1 MNKTTKFKRALALVM
16 TLSMLLCI
24 LGSFSILKASAI
36 TDNVSLY
43 SSEVYFSKYGMSRRY
58 IYVQTNDN
66 ASNQHV
72 YVHYKYLEGQDWQ
85 DEEATYFTTLP
96 DGSKIWK
103 ADIGSYSTE
112 YAIKYVADGVTYWD
126 NNNGNNYT
134 HEKIGT
140 APITANRSYSSYYG
154 SFYINATLQN
164 YAYDKVVKVRYTED
178 NWATYTDVPLKYSLT
193 NSDGTEDWT
202 TTLTLDSDKTDSFQ
216 YCIYYEVNNQTYW
229 ANNFGENYGYNYR
242 VYP

>member
-1 MNKTTKFKRALALVM
+1 MIKTMKFKKVIALVI

-24 LGSFSILKASAI
+24 LGASSILKASAA
-36 TDNVSLY
+36 TYNVSLY
-43 SSEVYFSKYGMSRRY
+43 STEIYFSKYGITNRY
-58 IYVQTNDN
+58 IYVQTKDN
-66 ASNQHV
+66 ASNQQV
-72 YVHYKYLEGQDWQ
+72 YVHYKYLDGEDWK
-85 DEEATYFTTLP
+85 DAEATYLTTLS

-103 ADIGSYSTE
+103 AYISSYSTE
-112 YAIKYVADGVTYWD
+112 YAIKYVADGTTYWD

-140 APITANRSYSSYYG
+140 APITANRNYSSSCDYYPI
-154 SFYINATLQN
+154 SATLQN
-164 YAYDKVVKVRYTED
+164 YAYDKIVRVRYTED

-202 TTLTLDSDKTDSFQ
+202 TTLTLDSTKTDSFE
-216 YCIYYEVNNQTYW
+216 YCIYYEANGQTYW
-229 ANNFGENYGYNYR
+229 ANNFGENYHYNYR